1 MSQLSSELNRAII
14 HSLTG
19 KYSLYIF
26 QIVSLAVLSRLFTP
40 EMFGALAA
48 VQMLVMFFQLVSNSG
63 LAPAVVYQD
72 KIDKPTRDGLFS
84 FTLLFALAL
93 TALFLLFGSGLL
105 NWLGLSEYE
114 NLVYVLAVSVFSS
127 ALSMLPAACLQK
139 DAKFL
144 GMAQAEI
151 FAELCAFSICL
162 ILYYYGYG
170 FIALAMK
177 FALTPLFRF
186 IFYYIKAGS
195 TQLGRPKLGKN
206 IGAIK
211 LFFDFAKFQFLFQL
225 VNFFSRNLDT
235 LLITKYFGA
244 ATIGFYEKSYQV
256 MRYPL
261 QLFTFA
267 ITPALQPVLT
277 KYKNEPALI
286 ESAYYKVVYKLAL
299 LGCAVSFILFW
310 ASADVVFILF
320 GAQWHQT
327 APILSLLAV
336 SIPLQMVLSSTGG
349 VYQALGKTNL
359 QLLCGLFSAFV
370 NVAAICIGVYFKDIT
385 LLCVLLVSA
394 FLINYI
400 QCFYVLQYK
409 VFNGKFNLHFGLISI
424 LISLPYLNLFFYAQ
438 SLHQTDSYFAAFEHS
453 IWVSVFSFASVCLV
467 FVMTKNWFNRA
478 IQSKAV
484 A

>member
-1 MSQLSSELNRAII
+1 MSKLNKELNRAII

-26 QIVSLAVLSRLFTP
+26 QILSLAVLSRIFTP

-72 KIDKPTRDGLFS
+72 KIDRDIRDGLFS
-84 FTLLFALAL
+84 FTFLFACGL
-93 TALFLLFGSGLL
+93 TLIFLLFGSGLL
-105 NWLGLSEYE
+105 NWLGLAEYE
-114 NLVYVLAVSVFSS
+114 TLVYVLAVSVFSS

-144 GMAQAEI
+144 AMAQAEI
-151 FAELCAFSICL
+151 FAELVAFSVCIAM
-162 ILYYYGYG
+162 YYADFG

-177 FALTPLFRF
+177 FALTPLFRL
-186 IFYYIKAGS
+186 IFYYLKAGN
-195 TQLGRPKLGKN
+195 TTLGRPKFGKQ

-277 KYKNEPALI
+277 KYKGQPELV
-286 ESAYYKVVYKLAL
+286 ETAYYRVIYKLAL
-299 LGCAVSFILFW
+299 LGCAVAFVLFW
-310 ASADVVFILF
+310 AADDVVFIMF

-349 VYQALGKTNL
+349 VYQAFGFTKQ
-359 QLLCGLFSAFV
+359 QLWCGLFSAAT
-370 NVAAICIGVYFKDIT
+370 NVTAISLGVYWHDLE
-385 LLCVLLVSA
+385 LLCLLLVSA
-394 FLINYI
+394 FIINYL
-400 QCFYVLQYK
+400 QCFILLQFM
-409 VFNGKFNLHFGLISI
+409 VFKTGLHFRFW
-424 LISLPYLNLFFYAQ
+424 LISLLILLPYCNLLIHWRVEQNAETMLSALYQ
-438 SLHQTDSYFAAFEHS
+438 SSVISAASFALVALIYFA
-453 IWVSVFSFASVCLV
+453 
-467 FVMTKNWFNRA
+467 TKGLME
-478 IQSKAV
+478 SHTKLKSS
-484 A
+484 